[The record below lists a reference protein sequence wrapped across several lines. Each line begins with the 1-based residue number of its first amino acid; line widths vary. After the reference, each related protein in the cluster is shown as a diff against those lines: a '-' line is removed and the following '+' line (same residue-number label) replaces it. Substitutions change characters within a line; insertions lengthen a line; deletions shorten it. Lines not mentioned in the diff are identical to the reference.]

1 MKHKKGISLM
11 VLGITIVVMIILAS
25 TMVVSCQNMITDT
38 LKQDFAS
45 EIYSLQK
52 LVDSYYYLNQEYPI
66 LASIQIDLSEI
77 DPIWWSQFEGEDII
91 SQKIELYQID
101 LEKCDVEQ
109 LKRGV
114 GKTSKDYYAV
124 SQKTGKI
131 YYIQGFQSENA
142 IYYTLTPEL
151 KSVIGI

>member
-52 LVDSYYYLNQEYPI
+52 LVDTYYYLNQEYPI